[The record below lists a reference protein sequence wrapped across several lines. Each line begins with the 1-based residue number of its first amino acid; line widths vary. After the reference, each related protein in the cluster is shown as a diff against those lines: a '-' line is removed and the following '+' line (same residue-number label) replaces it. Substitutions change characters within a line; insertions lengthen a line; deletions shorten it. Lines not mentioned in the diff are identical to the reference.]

1 MKHLLAFLALVA
13 AAVAG
18 DIKLPSGRVLKNAQ
32 VGPIVYTTGIPSSL
46 ALKYE
51 TTVDIAPKKAV
62 TEEVADIWTTFRLE
76 AEKGKYSSAVIMV
89 IGPASGLP
97 GVATAAEQR
106 NFIFEKKE
114 DKWVMTLPTVWQ
126 EKKEPIQRI
135 TDNSEASPL
144 RV

>member
-1 MKHLLAFLALVA
+1 MKYLLVFLMVIA

-32 VGPIVYTTGIPSSL
+32 IGPIVYTTGIPSSL

-51 TTVDIAPKKAV
+51 TAVDIASKEAV

-76 AEKGKYSSAVIMV
+76 AEKGTYGSAVIMV

-106 NFIFEKKE
+106 NFVFEKKE
-114 DKWVMTLPTVWQ
+114 GTWVMTLPSVWQ
-126 EKKEPIQRI
+126 EKKEPIQRP
-135 TDNSEASPL
+135 TAQRTSHAAD
-144 RV
+144 R